1 MSAYAVD
8 IVSDLL
14 LTWVCKLD
22 CHLEMEDCMGM
33 IDDQTTGPWI
43 KKNQQRE
50 NISVI
55 LKVIIISNINVK
67 KTTFVFVL
75 IMISFVQ
82 NIWD

>member
-1 MSAYAVD
+1 
-8 IVSDLL
+8 
-14 LTWVCKLD
+14 
-22 CHLEMEDCMGM
+22 MGM

-55 LKVIIISNINVK
+55 LKSKSSYPISIK
-67 KTTFVFVL
+67 KKKTFVFVL
-75 IMISFVQ
+75 IIISFVQ

>member
-1 MSAYAVD
+1 
-8 IVSDLL
+8 
-14 LTWVCKLD
+14 
-22 CHLEMEDCMGM
+22 MGM

-43 KKNQQRE
+43 KKNQKRE

-82 NIWD
+82 NIWDYSPLFHIINGIHVLQLFRVEKGVVVLL